1 MTECARLV
9 DGKRPISELEASQ
22 RVATEVVEKARREA
36 TSKAKIE
43 SIPAHGEWE
52 TDLDDRKIVLR
63 RVAPRLIES
72 EEVADLKKVS
82 QTRTLP
88 QAQFDAWFAAAPEF
102 VMLSVSATVYDGAYS
117 KLRVRHENVE
127 YTAWTNVDFRFLG
140 GISGF
145 ETDERSYSYFN
156 FVDRVEKKKDTEMS
170 LRAADLGYDYE
181 LRWKPSPVAFS
192 SSTPEY
198 VMVSEDL
205 EAVPQEVYRR
215 LDDLFAHYLAHKDEL
230 KVRYHNNRL
239 MNAARKH
246 YQKNRPLEPPQDIII
261 NFYPLS
267 ERKAAR

>member
-1 MTECARLV
+1 MAAAFA
-9 DGKRPISELEASQ
+9 ISESEANQ
-22 RVATEVVEKARREA
+22 RIATEVVEEAVREA
-36 TSKAKIE
+36 ALKAKIK
-43 SIPAHGEWE
+43 SVPAHVEWE
-52 TDLDDRKIVLR
+52 TDRGDHMIVLR
-63 RVAPRLIES
+63 RVAPRLIKS
-72 EEVADLKKVS
+72 EEVTDLKKVS
-82 QTRTLP
+82 QTRTSS

-102 VMLSVSATVYDGAYS
+102 IMFSVSATVYDGAYS
-117 KLRVRHENVE
+117 KLRIRHENSE

-156 FVDRVEKKKDTEMS
+156 FVDLVEKKKDTEMS

-181 LRWKPSPVAFS
+181 PRWKPSPVAFAGLA
-192 SSTPEY
+192 PEY
-198 VMVSEDL
+198 VLVTEDS
-205 EAVPQEVYRR
+205 APVPQEVYRR
-215 LDDLFAHYLAHKDEL
+215 LDDLFGYYLEHEDEL